1 MRRESGHTDV
11 DVDRLCLPQRFK
23 AISFLRHLVDR
34 MMENDLAD
42 VIESPSGISEW
53 QITIDEVAHKFDAVV
68 SQLPEWELQEPLGG
82 ELTV

>member
-1 MRRESGHTDV
+1 
-11 DVDRLCLPQRFK
+11 
-23 AISFLRHLVDR
+23 
-34 MMENDLAD
+34 MENDLAD
-42 VIESPSGISEW
+42 VIKSPSGISEW

>member
-11 DVDRLCLPQRFK
+11 DVDRLYLPQRFK

-42 VIESPSGISEW
+42 VIKSPSGISEW

-68 SQLPEWELQEPLGG
+68 SQLPEEGLQEPLGG